1 MKKNSKFVSTTTI
14 EKRFNIIRAVLAVT
28 ISILFCFLLI
38 LISSDNPITDIVTF
52 ITAPFTSVSR
62 IYMLLIKMSP
72 ILFASLAVCVLFSAN
87 TANLAV
93 EGAFYAGAIASCC
106 VSTIQNF
113 LPAPLHFI
121 VAALAGAAGATIVL
135 LIPAILK
142 EKFNANIVV
151 CSLMLNY
158 VVNLLGNYLI
168 CGPLRDPN
176 CNNEASLPI
185 AESAKLPIFLKA
197 GGQKVHV
204 GILIAIALA
213 VVTWFIIYKSKF
225 GYQSR
230 TVGQNPNFAKF
241 SGINVGR
248 IVILGS
254 IVAGC
259 LCGIGATAE
268 INGYYRRMEW
278 DKSIGYGWDGI
289 MIACLA
295 GNNPLLA
302 IPAAAFLAY
311 VRTGADVL
319 NMTSTIPTEIV
330 NIVQQVVIIMIAAK
344 NLLAKSE
351 NKAIVA
357 NAQKKIA
364 MQEAKEIQ

>member
-1 MKKNSKFVSTTTI
+1 MAKNAKFVSTTVI
-14 EKRFNIIRAVLAVT
+14 EKRFNVIRAALAVI

-38 LISSDNPITDIVTF
+38 VISSEHALQDIITFV
-52 ITAPFTSVSR
+52 TAPLTSTSR
-62 IYMLLIKMSP
+62 IYLLLIKMCP
-72 ILFASLAVCVLFSAN
+72 ILFASLGVCVLFSAN

-93 EGAFYAGAIASCC
+93 EGAFYAGALASCT
-106 VSTIQNF
+106 VSTIENF

-121 VAALAGAAGATIVL
+121 VAALVGAIGASVVL
-135 LIPAILK
+135 LIPAVLK
-142 EKFNANIVV
+142 QKFNANIVV
-151 CSLMLNY
+151 SSLMLNY
-158 VVNLLGNYLI
+158 VINLLGNFLI
-168 CGPLRDPN
+168 CGPLRDPQ

-185 AESAKLPIFLKA
+185 AESAKLPIILKA
-197 GGQKVHV
+197 GGQKVHA

-248 IVILGS
+248 IVIIGS
-254 IVAGC
+254 IIAGV
-259 LCGIGATAE
+259 LCGVGATAE

-289 MIACLA
+289 MVACLA

-311 VRTGADVL
+311 VRTSADIL

-344 NLLAKSE
+344 NLLAKAE

-357 NAQKKIA
+357 NAQKKIELE
-364 MQEAKEIQ
+364 QAKEVQ